1 MMFDHYNGWDW
12 GDWLAMSLMMLLVWG
27 AVAAAVVWAVRAVRT
42 GEQRQAGA
50 GPDPA
55 EQVLAERYARGEID
69 EDEYRRR
76 SEVLKAPGRIA
87 KS

>member
-12 GDWLAMSLMMLLVWG
+12 GDWFAMSLMMLLVWG
-27 AVAAAVVWAVRAVRT
+27 AIAAAVVWAMRAVRT
-42 GEQRQAGA
+42 SEPRQPGP
-50 GPDPA
+50 GPDSA

-76 SEVLKAPGRIA
+76 SEVLKAPGRFTR
-87 KS
+87 S